1 MTAKLA
7 RTLLPALLLAMAS
20 PAGPARAQDHGAH
33 GGHGGHGGH
42 AADAAGQG
50 AQDRAIATGTD
61 GRVTPDRA
69 AASREMAAIN
79 ARMHAAMNVPLTGN
93 LDADFVRGMIPHHQ
107 GAIDMAELALKHS
120 NDPFIRT
127 LARGIIA
134 AQRREITAM
143 RAWLREKGIP
153 ER

>member
-1 MTAKLA
+1 MTRLPMIALA
-7 RTLLPALLLAMAS
+7 LALATPAAAQS
-20 PAGPARAQDHGAH
+20 VDHSAHAGHGA
-33 GGHGGHGGH
+33 
-42 AADAAGQG
+42 ATADAAAQT
-50 AQDRAIATGTD
+50 AQDRAVATGAD
-61 GRVTPDRA
+61 GAVTPDKA
-69 AASREMAAIN
+69 AAQREMAAIN
-79 ARMHAAMNVPLTGN
+79 RRMHAQMDVAPTGD

-107 GAIDMAELALKHS
+107 GAIDMAELTLRHS

-143 RAWLREKGIP
+143 RSWLREKGIP

>member
-1 MTAKLA
+1 
-7 RTLLPALLLAMAS
+7 MAS
-20 PAGPARAQDHGAH
+20 PAGPARAQEHGVHA
-33 GGHGGHGGH
+33 GHGSH
-42 AADAAGQG
+42 AGAGSDAAGQG

-79 ARMHAAMNVPLTGN
+79 RRMHAAMSVPMTGN

-120 NDPFIRT
+120 NDPFVRT
-127 LARGIIA
+127 LARGIIG

-143 RAWLREKGIP
+143 RAWLRDKGIP

>member
-1 MTAKLA
+1 MTRLPMIALA
-7 RTLLPALLLAMAS
+7 LALATPAAAQS
-20 PAGPARAQDHGAH
+20 VDHSAHAGHGAP
-33 GGHGGHGGH
+33 
-42 AADAAGQG
+42 ATDAAAQS
-50 AQDRAIATGTD
+50 AQDRAVATGTD
-61 GRVTPDRA
+61 GAVTPDKA
-69 AASREMAAIN
+69 AATREMAAIN
-79 ARMHAAMNVPLTGN
+79 ARMHSQMNVPMTGN

-107 GAIDMAELALKHS
+107 GAIDMAELTLKHS

-143 RAWLREKGIP
+143 RSWLRERGIA

>member
-1 MTAKLA
+1 MRTTLA
-7 RTLLPALLLAMAS
+7 RTLLPALLLAMAA

-33 GGHGGHGGH
+33 GGHGSHAGHG
-42 AADAAGQG
+42 ADAAGQG
-50 AQDRAIATGTD
+50 TQDRAIATGTD

-79 ARMHAAMNVPLTGN
+79 ARMHAAMDVPPTGN

-107 GAIDMAELALKHS
+107 GAIDMAELTLKHS